1 MPGCPLGERGR
12 QNGGF
17 RCPDEQESPPC
28 MHAARSCSA
37 AQILRAGNPARRICK
52 PWRVAWHVAIA
63 DGPARPVTI
72 RYVMNTYDIAMIS
85 IHSMYLAGTV
95 FCNTVPGKGW
105 PVGQYVYA
113 VYTYT
118 YASVYISSYLYM
130 LLLKRLKSYT

>member
-1 MPGCPLGERGR
+1 MLSDEMPGCPLGERGR

-52 PWRVAWHVAIA
+52 PWRVAWHVALA
-63 DGPARPVTI
+63 YGPARPVTT

-85 IHSMYLAGTV
+85 MHSMYLAGTCSV
-95 FCNTVPGKGW
+95 LQHCAGQGVAGR
-105 PVGQYVYA
+105 PVCIRSLYVYLCER
-113 VYTYT
+113 VYKLV
-118 YASVYISSYLYM
+118 SI
-130 LLLKRLKSYT
+130 